1 MSLKIRIQIWKKK
14 DAAERRG
21 RIIFGSI
28 FLIQKVLYLL
38 QKVYTHTPL
47 YFLAPF
53 TKKSLET
60 ISNPIAMSIPSTQTV
75 FLKYH
80 FLLKE
85 TRFLEEMTD
94 SRSGAGNVQ
103 DKPGTPHHF

>member
-1 MSLKIRIQIWKKK
+1 
-14 DAAERRG
+14 
-21 RIIFGSI
+21 
-28 FLIQKVLYLL
+28 
-38 QKVYTHTPL
+38 
-47 YFLAPF
+47 
-53 TKKSLET
+53 
-60 ISNPIAMSIPSTQTV
+60 MSIPSTQTV

-103 DKPGTPHHF
+103 DKPGTPRHF